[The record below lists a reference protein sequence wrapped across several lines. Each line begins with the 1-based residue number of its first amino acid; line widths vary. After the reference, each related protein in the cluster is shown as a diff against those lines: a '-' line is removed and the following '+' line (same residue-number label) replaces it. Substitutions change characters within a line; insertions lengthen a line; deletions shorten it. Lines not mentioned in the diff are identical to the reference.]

1 MAALIHNSPMQGPAT
16 HALVIGVG
24 DYPHLKD
31 GKGPHFSA
39 HENMGQ
45 LTSAPISARRFAEWL
60 IGSDG
65 YHDPAR
71 PLASVR
77 LLLSEKTRIR
87 TQSRFK
93 NSETGETHSVPRAI
107 LSEVEAATKDWA
119 RTLNENEDHLG
130 LFFFSG
136 HGVMSGFEQALLL
149 SDFGDNKDFVPTKY
163 AIRFNQFRNG
173 MKWIRAREQCYFVD
187 ACRSYSPK
195 FAEDHGATGETI
207 ISPDKNSTFSRQV
220 QQPVFNAT
228 LEGEP
233 AFGRIKEPS
242 VFTAALL
249 WALKGGGADDVSG
262 PDQWRIDAA
271 QLQRAIEFIVKRS
284 AEREKMVF
292 TQIAPGENMTAV
304 TMGELRGPPEVPV
317 KLCCAPD
324 DATALA
330 EFDYPVANKWLLG
343 QPDPLIRYGKHQFKV
358 TFSNGGY
365 LPGSVQLEIRP
376 PYRTVSITVSKSQ

>member
-1 MAALIHNSPMQGPAT
+1 MAALVHNSPTQGAAA

-31 GKGPHFSA
+31 GKGTKFSA

-45 LTSAPISARRFAEWL
+45 LTSAPVSARRFAEWL
-60 IGSDG
+60 IAKDG

-77 LLLSEKTRIR
+77 LLLSEKTRLR
-87 TQSRFK
+87 SQSRFK
-93 NSETGETHSVPRAI
+93 NSATGETHSVPLAT
-107 LSEVEAATKDWA
+107 LAEVEAATRDWA
-119 RTLNENEDHLG
+119 KALKENEEHLG

-149 SDFGDNKDFVPTKY
+149 SDFGDDKDLLPTKY
-163 AIRFNQFRNG
+163 AIRFNQFRTG
-173 MKWIRAREQCYFVD
+173 MKWIAAREQCYFVD
-187 ACRSYSPK
+187 ACRSYSPA
-195 FAEDHGATGETI
+195 FAEAHGATGEAI
-207 ISPDKNSTFSRQV
+207 IGPDKNAAFSRQV

-233 AFGRIKEPS
+233 AFGRTREPS

-249 WALKGGGADDVSG
+249 WALRGGGADDVSG

-271 QLQRAIEFIVKRS
+271 QLQRSIEFIIKRS
-284 AEREKMVF
+284 AEREKMIF
-292 TQIAPGENMTAV
+292 TQISSGENMTAV
-304 TMGELRGPPEVPV
+304 TMGELRGPPLVPV

-330 EFDYPVANKWLLG
+330 EFVYPVAKKWLHG
-343 QPDPLIRYGKHQFKV
+343 QPDPLIDYGKHQFEA
-358 TFSNGGY
+358 TFSDGGY
-365 LPGSVQLEIRP
+365 LPGTVQLEIRP
-376 PYRTVSITVSKSQ
+376 PYRTVSITVSKC